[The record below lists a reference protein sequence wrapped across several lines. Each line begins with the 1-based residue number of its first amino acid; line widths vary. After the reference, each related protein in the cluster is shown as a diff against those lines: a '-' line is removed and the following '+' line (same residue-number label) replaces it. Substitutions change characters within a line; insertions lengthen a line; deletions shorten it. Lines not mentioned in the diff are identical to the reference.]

1 MIRLSTISFIIIS
14 ISCNSNPF
22 WEDPKKNEF
31 NLSGIAYGENN
42 ETDVPVSIWIETLDQ
57 YTTTGPGGYFSIP
70 ITNIQS
76 SFGQFSG
83 PVKLYYFIYNYR
95 LDSSTVFFTNGMF
108 SKYQTDFSSNGEL
121 LNSIVLKKI
130 LSGKMELNLNEN
142 TFYDQERVHL
152 TMDLKIHLGVTVD
165 AFKVIWEGLEFHTGL
180 IFRAIIDNNVI
191 VSRFVRYD
199 DDGNTIIDELNN
211 FTYYEGESITWNYYF
226 LNNELDELSGVY
238 EIFPYFSI
246 RHGYLPAGLVSALG
260 GDSTFSISR
269 HYLKLPSD
277 IVSDTITID

>member
-83 PVKLYYFIYNYR
+83 PIKLYYFIYNYR

-108 SKYQTDFSSNGEL
+108 SKYQTDFSSNGVTIDINPFFFISSISILCSLSVKRVERNRFTCL
-121 LNSIVLKKI
+121 LLLSFL
-130 LSGKMELNLNEN
+130 LSG
-142 TFYDQERVHL
+142 
-152 TMDLKIHLGVTVD
+152 
-165 AFKVIWEGLEFHTGL
+165 
-180 IFRAIIDNNVI
+180 
-191 VSRFVRYD
+191 
-199 DDGNTIIDELNN
+199 
-211 FTYYEGESITWNYYF
+211 
-226 LNNELDELSGVY
+226 
-238 EIFPYFSI
+238 
-246 RHGYLPAGLVSALG
+246 
-260 GDSTFSISR
+260 
-269 HYLKLPSD
+269 
-277 IVSDTITID
+277 